1 MSAFSLGSQTVE
13 PMSMSLC
20 DAGYATALL
29 DIWVRQREVLT
40 LGQAV
45 HKLTIAPAALFGIP
59 NRGMLAEGSMA
70 DLVLFDPQA
79 AGIVVTFV
87 VGTQVYAQGMYT
99 R

>member
-1 MSAFSLGSQTVE
+1 
-13 PMSMSLC
+13 MSMSLC

-45 HKLTIAPAALFGIP
+45 HKLTVAPAALFGIP

-79 AGIVVTFV
+79 AGIVATFV

-99 R
+99 RVFPGRVLHSDT

>member
-1 MSAFSLGSQTVE
+1 
-13 PMSMSLC
+13 MSLC

-45 HKLTIAPAALFGIP
+45 HKLTVAPAALFGIP

-79 AGIVVTFV
+79 GGDRRHLCRGDPGVRAGH
-87 VGTQVYAQGMYT
+87 VYEGVPRPRVAQ
-99 R
+99 